1 MSNREGMTQISVRV
15 PTALA
20 DAFNAECVDKET
32 NKTVMLSKIFSRRY
46 KIPYKP
52 SEISARRTTP
62 HGGGDGRPR

>member
-1 MSNREGMTQISVRV
+1 MVQLSVRV
-15 PTALA
+15 PEELA
-20 DAFNAECVDKET
+20 AAFNAECADKET
-32 NKTVMLSKIFSRRY
+32 NKTVMLSRILSRRY